1 MFQVTIENAHNDLIH
16 DAVLDY
22 YGKRLATC
30 SSDKTIKIFAI
41 ENDQQ
46 HLVETLQ
53 GHDGPV
59 WQVSWAHP
67 KFGVI
72 LASCSYDGSVLIW
85 KEENGVWSTITEH
98 KVHSA
103 SVNSISWAPAEYGAL
118 LLCTSS
124 DGTCSVIEFLAD
136 GSTKHFIFGAHEI
149 GVNAGTWAPS
159 VSDGKK
165 FEERRIVT
173 GGCDNLVKIWKFTED
188 GSNVVLEDV
197 LQGHTDWVRDV
208 AWSPSNLGKA
218 YVASASQD
226 RTVLIWTKETK
237 SDGSSAWKKSLLSK
251 EKFPDVCWRASW
263 SLSGNILAIS
273 GNDKVTLWKETLEGD
288 WESAGEVDQ

>member
-1 MFQVTIENAHNDLIH
+1 
-16 DAVLDY
+16 LDY

-41 ENDQQ
+41 ENDQ
-46 HLVETLQ
+46 HKLIETLH
-53 GHDGPV
+53 GHEGPV

-72 LASCSYDGSVLIW
+72 LASCSYDGRVLVW
-85 KEENGVWSTITEH
+85 KEENGIWSTITEH
-98 KVHSA
+98 RVHNA
-103 SVNSISWAPAEYGAL
+103 SVNSISWAPSEYGAL

-124 DGTCSVIEFLAD
+124 DGTASVVEFLAD
-136 GSTKHFIFGAHEI
+136 GSTKHFTFEAHSI
-149 GVNAGTWAPS
+149 GVNAGTWAPC
-159 VSDGKK
+159 VGDGKI
-165 FEERRIVT
+165 FEQRRIVT
-173 GGCDNLVKIWKFTED
+173 GGCDNLVKIWRFTED
-188 GSNVVLEDV
+188 GSNVILEDV

-208 AWSPSNLGKA
+208 AWSPSNLGKSYIA
-218 YVASASQD
+218 TASQD

-237 SDGSSAWKKSLLSK
+237 SDGNAVPNSTWKKTLLSK
-251 EKFPDVCWRASW
+251 DKFPDVCWRASW

-273 GNDKVTLWKETLEGD
+273 GNDKITLWKENLDGE